1 MSRVLPWLGTP
12 AAVLVILGAW
22 QAYVS
27 LSGVSPL
34 ILPAP
39 VAVLQALLTL
49 LAQPGTYQQ
58 AAVTLSEAV
67 GGFAIATV
75 VGVALG
81 VLFGKIR
88 WLERALQPVIVAIQV
103 VPKIALVPLFI
114 VWFGFG
120 MGSKVVIAAV
130 LAFLPIMS
138 NTILGVKSIERGHQE
153 VMATLQAGRWQRF
166 VLLELPSALPY
177 VLTGMEVG
185 IILAMIGAVVGEF
198 LAGTQGMGH
207 MAVAALNGFEVDALF
222 AVIILLAVLG
232 AVTYLAVV
240 LLRRALV
247 SWHAASQAQAL

>member
-1 MSRVLPWLGTP
+1 MKRVLPYIGTP
-12 AAVLVILGAW
+12 IAVLVILAAW
-22 QAYVS
+22 QGYVTA
-27 LSGVSPL
+27 SGISPL

-39 VAVLQALLTL
+39 AAVFRALLAL
-49 LAQPGTYQQ
+49 LARPDTYAQ
-58 AAVTLSEAV
+58 AAVTLAEAV
-67 GGFAIATV
+67 GGFVIALF
-75 VGVALG
+75 VGVTLG
-81 VLFGKIR
+81 ILFGKIR

-153 VMATLQAGRWQRF
+153 VMATLGAGRLPRLL
-166 VLLELPSALPY
+166 LLELPSALPY

-198 LAGTQGMGH
+198 LAGTAGMGH
-207 MAVAALNGFEVDALF
+207 MAVSALNGFEVDALF

-240 LLRRALV
+240 LLRRALTG
-247 SWHAASQAQAL
+247 WHAASQSPGL